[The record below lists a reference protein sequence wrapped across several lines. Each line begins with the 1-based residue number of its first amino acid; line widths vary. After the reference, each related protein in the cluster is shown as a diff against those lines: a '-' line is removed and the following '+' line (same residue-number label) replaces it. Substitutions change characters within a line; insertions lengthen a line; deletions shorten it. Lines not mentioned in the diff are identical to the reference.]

1 MNIANRFQSV
11 TIRVLVLLVLF
22 SISLPVVGQEIFR
35 FNFNEQGIIVPKEHA
50 HFYRLAP
57 INLSNFMVHGEV
69 RDFYINDTLKMKGV
83 YENGELEGAFA
94 FFHPNGLVESRGSY
108 TKGRRIGRWEYF
120 HDNGQLKLVAY
131 FAGDIGVSERFR
143 VTESFTR
150 EGEPII
156 ENGTGSLEI
165 VDHIR
170 SLTDETSLKR
180 LTGQLRRGYKH
191 GEFRLYRISDNKLL
205 AAERF
210 DMGNFVTARFPEDHR
225 ATGMRPFEF
234 INKFPDKQIELLNTI
249 AKFRLHENYFPA
261 TLSLV
266 DPVAF
271 FKAVTGREIT
281 ISERPA
287 GYRYGIAALMR
298 FLTLNIRYP
307 LEARL
312 MGKTGRVFV
321 SVQIDEQGNATGV
334 SILRGANEH
343 LDKEAVGVVRTL
355 NNWLPAIR
363 EGVPVK
369 SIVTI
374 PVTFL
379 LANQ

>member
-22 SISLPVVGQEIFR
+22 SISLPGIGQEIFR

-50 HFYRLAP
+50 RFYRLAP
-57 INLSNFMVHGEV
+57 INLSNFRFHGEV
-69 RDFYINDTLKMKGV
+69 RDFFMNDTLKMMGV
-83 YENGELEGAFA
+83 YENGELEGAFT

-108 TKGRRIGRWEYF
+108 TRGRRKGRWEYF

-131 FAGDIGVSERFR
+131 FVGDIGVSDRFR
-143 VTESFTR
+143 VTESYTS

-156 ENGTGSLEI
+156 ENGNGPWEI

-180 LTGQLRRGYKH
+180 LTGQFRRGYKH

-210 DMGNFVTARFPEDHR
+210 DMGNFVTARFPER
-225 ATGMRPFEF
+225 QIATGMSPFEF
-234 INKFPDKQIELLNTI
+234 INKFPDKHIELLNTI
-249 AKFRLHENYFPA
+249 AKLRLHENYFPA

-281 ISERPA
+281 ITDRPA
-287 GYRYGIAALMR
+287 GYRYGSAALMR
-298 FLTLNIRYP
+298 FLALNIRYP

-312 MGKTGRVFV
+312 RGKTGRVFV
-321 SVQIDEQGNATGV
+321 SVQVDAHGNTTDV
-334 SILRGANEH
+334 RILRGAYEY
-343 LDKEAVGVVRTL
+343 LDKEALRVVSMID
-355 NNWLPAIR
+355 NWMPAIR
-363 EGVPVK
+363 EGVPVES
-369 SIVTI
+369 SITV
-374 PVTFL
+374 PVSFL
-379 LANQ
+379 LGN